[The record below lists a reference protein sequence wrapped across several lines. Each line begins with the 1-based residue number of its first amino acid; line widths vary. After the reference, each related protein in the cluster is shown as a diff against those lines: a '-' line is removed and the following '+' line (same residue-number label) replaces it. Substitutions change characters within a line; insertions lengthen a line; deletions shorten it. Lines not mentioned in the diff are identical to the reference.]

1 MRFLIEGA
9 PLAFWLQQGGSP
21 LQPFIP
27 IILMVVIFYFV
38 LFMPMRR
45 KQRKLDEMLRN
56 LKNGDKVVT
65 TGGII
70 GILVAVG
77 DKSTV
82 TMRTKPDNVKLE
94 VSRNAVSASVSDQEE
109 KVERIH
115 THIRRPSAWDEVVE
129 KIGSHVERTK
139 KLFTGTQKREGP
151 RNSKSKEKG

>member
-9 PLAFWLQQGGSP
+9 PLAFWLQQSGSP

-65 TGGII
+65 TGGIV
-70 GILVAVG
+70 GTLVAVG
-77 DKSTV
+77 DESTV
-82 TMRTKPDNVKLE
+82 TMRIKPDNVKLE
-94 VSRNAVSASVSDQEE
+94 VSRKAVSALISDQEE

-139 KLFTGTQKREGP
+139 KLFTG
-151 RNSKSKEKG
+151 KG

>member
-9 PLAFWLQQGGSP
+9 PLAFLLQQSGSP

-65 TGGII
+65 TGGIV
-70 GILVAVG
+70 GTLVAVG
-77 DKSTV
+77 DESTV
-82 TMRTKPDNVKLE
+82 TMRIKPDNVKLE
-94 VSRNAVSASVSDQEE
+94 VSRKAVSALISDQEE
-109 KVERIH
+109 KE
-115 THIRRPSAWDEVVE
+115 
-129 KIGSHVERTK
+129 
-139 KLFTGTQKREGP
+139 
-151 RNSKSKEKG
+151 

>member
-1 MRFLIEGA
+1 MRFLMEEV
-9 PLAFWLQQGGSP
+9 PLAFWLLQGGSP

-70 GILVAVG
+70 GTLVAVG
-77 DKSTV
+77 DESTV
-82 TMRTKPDNVKLE
+82 TMRIKPDNVKLE
-94 VSRNAVSASVSDQEE
+94 VSRSAVSALVSD
-109 KVERIH
+109 
-115 THIRRPSAWDEVVE
+115 P
-129 KIGSHVERTK
+129 
-139 KLFTGTQKREGP
+139 EG
-151 RNSKSKEKG
+151 KG

>member
-1 MRFLIEGA
+1 MVVLETHLCA
-9 PLAFWLQQGGSP
+9 VSVPLTLWLQQGGSQ

-70 GILVAVG
+70 GTLVAVA
-77 DKSTV
+77 DESTV
-82 TMRTKPDNVKLE
+82 TMRIKPDNVKLE
-94 VSRNAVSASVSDQEE
+94 VSRNAVSALISDSEE
-109 KVERIH
+109 K
-115 THIRRPSAWDEVVE
+115 
-129 KIGSHVERTK
+129 G
-139 KLFTGTQKREGP
+139 
-151 RNSKSKEKG
+151 